1 MPNKTEY
8 ISAFPDLTA
17 DSQLRKRYSQDRLTV
32 RVGLIRIISTIL
44 LVSVLA
50 MAGGCSPIGPTAIKR
65 DRLHYANAVSESWKE
80 QLLLNIVKSRYGDA
94 PAFLEVTSV
103 VSGYTLETEI
113 GAGIEWHPND
123 PEDFFTMGGST
134 KYIDRPTLSY
144 TPMSGEKFA
153 RSLMAPVPLDALL
166 FVMQQRVPADF
177 ILGLTLESLEGY
189 YNAIIYSVGLT
200 RKGSQPADPSFIRV
214 LKLFTELQQARV
226 VSTEAIRKDKRTDIN
241 LSFDA
246 HRAAQQDLKI
256 QLAELKVLLDIPE
269 QASQVSVVFGSRA
282 RERDTIALRTR
293 SLLEII
299 TTLGG
304 GVQVQQEHLQN
315 GSALDTGSAPV
326 TAGFKV
332 FSDID
337 QPPDPFVAVPYEGLW
352 FWIDRRDYATKST
365 LTALTVI
372 FNLLEGGG
380 NAVSPVL
387 TIPIQ

>member
-1 MPNKTEY
+1 MLGKG
-8 ISAFPDLTA
+8 
-17 DSQLRKRYSQDRLTV
+17 YS
-32 RVGLIRIISTIL
+32 GLIRIISTIM

-94 PAFLEVTSV
+94 PTFLDVTSV

-113 GAGIEWHPND
+113 GGGIEWHPND
-123 PEDFFTMGGST
+123 PEDFLTLGGKT

-166 FVMQQRVPADF
+166 FVLQQRVPADF

-189 YNAIIYSVGLT
+189 HNAITYSVGLT
-200 RKGSQPADPSFIRV
+200 RKGFRPADPGFVKV
-214 LKLFTELQQARV
+214 LKILTELQQARV
-226 VSTEAIRKDKRTDIN
+226 ISTEVTRTEKKHTD
-241 LSFDA
+241 LLLGFDTP
-246 HRAAQQDLKI
+246 RAQQQGLLD
-256 QLAELKVLLDIPE
+256 QENELKELLNIPE
-269 QASQVSVVFGSRA
+269 SSDRLGVVFGSRS
-282 RERDTIALRTR
+282 REPGKIAIRTK
-293 SLLEII
+293 SLLQII
-299 TTLGG
+299 ATLGG
-304 GVQVQQEHLQN
+304 GVQIPMEHLQD
-315 GSALDTGSAPV
+315 GSALDTGSTSA
-326 TAGFKV
+326 ALGFTV
-332 FSDID
+332 HSGMERS
-337 QPPDPFVAVPYEGLW
+337 PDAFAEVPYEGLW

-365 LTALTVI
+365 LTALTVL
-372 FNLLEGGG
+372 FNFLEGGG